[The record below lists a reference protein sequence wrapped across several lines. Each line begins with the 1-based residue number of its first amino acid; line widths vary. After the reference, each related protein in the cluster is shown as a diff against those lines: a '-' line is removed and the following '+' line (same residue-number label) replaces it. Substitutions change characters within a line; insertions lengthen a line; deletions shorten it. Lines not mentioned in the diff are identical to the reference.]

1 MSNCFYCS
9 TALLKRKE
17 GFFMRVVCYAR
28 VSTREQAEKGW
39 SIGEQQERMQ
49 AYCSA
54 KEWTM
59 VRLITDPGYSGA
71 KLDRPGMNE
80 LVALVKNHDCDAVLV
95 WKLDRLSRSQ
105 KDTLYLIEDVFTANG
120 CSFISMN
127 ENFDTSTAFGRAMIG
142 ILSVFAQL
150 EREQIRERMAVGRV
164 GRAKAGLFHGG
175 GFAPIGYDYI
185 TKEDGGQ
192 GLVVNENEA
201 MQVREVF
208 RLFLDGWSLYKIHLH
223 MKSNYTLKY
232 GVWTDRTV
240 RDVLRFRLYIGKIT
254 WAGVEYDGR
263 HEHLVSDEVFAA
275 AQRRLDAVKWVSKD
289 GESRQKSPFES
300 THVLGGLLWCARCG
314 ARYGASGNY
323 SGRGENRRYHPYYA
337 CYSRSKSAKNMIR
350 DPNCKNNRWPC
361 CKLDGIVLD
370 AIRELAF
377 DPAAFEAIVHPEP
390 DVDVDAKR
398 AALTS
403 KMTDLEAQKKRLLDL
418 CQLGAVAISEV
429 ADRLEDLDAQFGVL
443 RSELED
449 CVVPASVQNVDIEVS
464 RATLASAAA
473 VIENGTQLEK
483 RELVHA
489 LISRIDMDGD
499 KMDIHWR
506 FAPQQ

>member
-1 MSNCFYCS
+1 
-9 TALLKRKE
+9 
-17 GFFMRVVCYAR
+17 MRVVCYAR

-39 SIGEQQERMQ
+39 SIGEQQERMR

-150 EREQIRERMAVGRV
+150 EREQIRERMAVGHTS
-164 GRAKAGLFHGG
+164 RAKAGLFHGG

-185 TKEDGGQ
+185 TKERGGQ
-192 GLVVNENEA
+192 GLVINENEA

-208 RLFLDGWSLYKIHLH
+208 RLFLEGWSLYKIRLH
-223 MKSNYTLKY
+223 MQANYTLKY

-254 WAGVEYDGR
+254 WSGVEYDGQ
-263 HEHLVSDEVFAA
+263 HEHIISDADFEA
-275 AQRRLDAVKWVSKD
+275 AQRRLEAVKWVPKK
-289 GESRQKSPFES
+289 GENQQQAPFES
-300 THVLGGLLWCARCG
+300 VHVLGGILWCGRCG
-314 ARYGASGNY
+314 AKYGTSGNY
-323 SGRGENRRYHPYYA
+323 SGQGERRRYYPYYS
-337 CYSRSKSAKNMIR
+337 CYSRMKSAKNMIR

-361 CKLDGIVLD
+361 AKLEGIVLN

-377 DPAAFEAIVHPEP
+377 DPAAFEAIAHPAP
-390 DVDVDAKR
+390 DIDVEARR
-398 AALTS
+398 AALTC
-403 KMTDLEAQKKRLLDL
+403 KIAELEAQKKRLLDL
-418 CQLGAVAISEV
+418 CQLGALSVSDV
-429 ADRLEDLDAQFGVL
+429 ADRMQELGAQLGML

-449 CVVPASVQNVDIEVS
+449 CDSPASTERVDISFSLE
-464 RATLASAAA
+464 TLASAAA
-473 VIENGTQLEK
+473 VIENGTQAEK

-489 LISRIDMDGD
+489 LISRIDLDGE
-499 KMDIHWR
+499 KMAIHWK